1 MRKAGDQYT
10 YCVRIVYNAHM
21 TMTQAKRHTRGVILE
36 ACRRALARHGYQKLT
51 MADVADEA
59 HLAKRT
65 LYLYY
70 KTKEEMVGA
79 AVDDYVGS
87 ARQRM
92 MDALAD
98 RAPGREKLRQVME
111 QRVLVRLE
119 AVGPFHHSIDDVVR
133 ALYPNRSEDY
143 LQYFQP
149 ETEIVVRALRA
160 GRDDGS
166 LAFEDEE
173 DTAEALI
180 RATNGF
186 FPSSIALE
194 EMRDPAAVR
203 RRLSLLVDLLV
214 RGLSTGKGER
224 DG

>member
-1 MRKAGDQYT
+1 
-10 YCVRIVYNAHM
+10 M
-21 TMTQAKRHTRGVILE
+21 TLTQARRDTREVILD

-59 HLAKRT
+59 NLAKRT

-70 KTKEEMVGA
+70 KTKEELVGA

-92 MDALAD
+92 MDALAET
-98 RAPGREKLRQVME
+98 APGREKLRQVLE
-111 QRVLVRLE
+111 QRVIVRLE

-133 ALYPNRSEDY
+133 ALYPNRSQDY
-143 LQYFQP
+143 LQYFRP
-149 ETEIVVRALRA
+149 EAEIVVQALRA

-166 LAFEDEE
+166 LALEDEE

-186 FPSSIALE
+186 LPSSVGLE
-194 EMRDPAAVR
+194 EMRDPAGVR
-203 RRLSLLVDLLV
+203 RRLALLVDLLV